1 MATVELTRDNFH
13 QTVQGNPLV
22 IVDFWAPWCGPCK
35 SFAPVYEKTSG
46 EHPDMVF
53 GKVNTEEEQELAAEF
68 GIRSIPTIMVF
79 REQIGVFFQAGALP
93 PAMLQDVIVKTKELD
108 MDWVRAEIAKQEQAH
123 DHAHEHGGGCCG
135 HDHG

>member
-1 MATVELTRDNFH
+1 MATVELTRDTFH
-13 QTVQGNPLV
+13 QTVQGNALV

-35 SFAPVYEKTSG
+35 SFAPVYEKASG
-46 EHPDMVF
+46 EHPDVVF

-79 REQIGVFFQAGALP
+79 REQIGVFSQPGALP

-108 MDWVRAEIAKQEQAH
+108 MDWVRAEIAKHEQE
-123 DHAHEHGGGCCG
+123 HAHEHGGGCCG